1 MILHVEHNGELTT
14 VGVHKYRV
22 TADKKVVEFDPVS
35 EELTVYSGCDRLK
48 LNQYLFSLVTPFNYS
63 VVIELLPGLCIDYDI
78 PYNIQRSSD
87 WLLRGEADFRIANVK
102 IIVNDEDLRIT
113 VLIPEEAKVAIEQ
126 RDDDE

>member
-14 VGVHKYRV
+14 IGLHDYRV
-22 TADKKVVEFDPVS
+22 TADKKYIEIDPV
-35 EELTVYSGCDRLK
+35 EETITAFSGCDRLK
-48 LNQYLFSLVTPFNYS
+48 LAQYWFSLISPYKYS
-63 VVIELLPGLCIDYDI
+63 VVIELLPGLCIDYDVSH
-78 PYNIQRSSD
+78 NLNSSSR
-87 WLLRGEADFRIANVK
+87 WLLWGESDFRIANVK